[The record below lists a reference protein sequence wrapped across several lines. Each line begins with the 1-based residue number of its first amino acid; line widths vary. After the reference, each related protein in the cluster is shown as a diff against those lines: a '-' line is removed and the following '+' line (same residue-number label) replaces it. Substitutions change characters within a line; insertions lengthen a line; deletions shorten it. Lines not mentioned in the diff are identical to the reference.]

1 MVKFARNKEKNNG
14 RNKCKCQFFQGVGA
28 CFAPKTLS
36 GAAVPVLIG
45 IASAVCMYG
54 WDGIRVVPAVL
65 CMLFALVMQVDANFV
80 NDYLTL

>member
-1 MVKFARNKEKNNG
+1 MDETNVNVNSFKAWVRAS
-14 RNKCKCQFFQGVGA
+14 R
-28 CFAPKTLS
+28 PKPLS

-65 CMLFALVMQVDANFV
+65 CMLFALVMQVVAYFV
-80 NDYLTL
+80 NHYFDVM